1 MALILA
7 LAAIMAPGAAPSHAA
22 ADRVVAGV
30 GKQQTPPTEDRPPA
44 GWRLSAEE
52 ATALASA
59 HADVARA
66 RAQHPGSHARAYLK
80 EGRHW
85 QVSYFDS
92 TRSPGEPR
100 QEIAAVLL
108 RDSDGAIVEAW
119 TGFRVAWMMA
129 RGYPGAFGRTAN
141 APWTW
146 LGLCAL
152 FLLPFLRRPLRLLHV
167 DLLALL
173 SLSVSYALFTAGM
186 VEASVPLVVPP
197 LAYLLS
203 RMLVLAWRRATGRI
217 PAHRPPLALTLS
229 TRMLG
234 IGVALLIAF
243 RLVLNVTGSNV
254 IDVGYAG
261 VIGADRLLAGNG
273 LYGTFPLDN
282 PRGDT
287 YGPVTYYAYVPW
299 ELLMPWRGS
308 LDHLPAAHA
317 AAATFDLVAVAV
329 LWRLGSVVRGP
340 RLGVLLAYAW
350 CAFPFTLLALD
361 TNGNDALTAALVG
374 IALLSLAHPLRR
386 GGAIALAGLAKF
398 APLALGPLAATHPGD
413 LRPGAF
419 ALVRPTR
426 PGLRRVAVTATAFAL
441 AAAVLL
447 LPVLLLDGP
456 VRILERTLA
465 FQSER
470 VSPFSPWGLY
480 DLPAGQTAMTLA
492 AIGLAIVAAVLP
504 RRRDVIVVCALAAA
518 VLIAIQL
525 ALGHW
530 FYTYVVWFLPPLW
543 LALLAQY
550 EEPARQAAG
559 RSTDSIESARR
570 GDPARIS
577 TALSHGSTSEGS

>member
-1 MALILA
+1 MAGYA
-7 LAAIMAPGAAPSHAA
+7 APGHAA
-22 ADRVVAGV
+22 ADRVIAGA

-52 ATALASA
+52 AIALASA
-59 HADVARA
+59 HADIARA
-66 RAQHPGSHARAYLK
+66 RARHPGSQARAYLK
-80 EGRHW
+80 DRRHW

-92 TRSPGEPR
+92 TRPPGEQR
-100 QEIAAVLL
+100 RGIASVLL

-119 TGFRVAWMMA
+119 TGFRVDWMMA
-129 RGYPGAFGRTAN
+129 RGYPGAFGRTVN
-141 APWTW
+141 APWIW
-146 LGLCAL
+146 LGLCGL
-152 FLLPFLRRPLRLLHV
+152 FLLPFLRRPVRMLHA
-167 DLLALL
+167 DLVALL
-173 SLSVSYALFTAGM
+173 SLSASYALFTSGR
-186 VEASVPLVVPP
+186 VEASVPLAVPP
-197 LAYLLS
+197 LAYLLI
-203 RMLVLAWRRATGRI
+203 RMLVLAWRRATDRG
-217 PAHRPPLALTLS
+217 PAHRPPLTLTLS
-229 TRMLG
+229 TRALG
-234 IGVALLIAF
+234 IGVLLLIAF
-243 RLVLNVTGSNV
+243 RLFLNVTGSNV

-261 VIGADRLLAGNG
+261 VIGADRLLAGDG

-317 AAATFDLVAVAV
+317 AAATFDLAAVAV

-361 TNGNDALTAALVG
+361 TNGNDALTAVLVG
-374 IALLSLAHPLRR
+374 IVLLSLAHPRRR
-386 GGAIALAGLAKF
+386 GGAVALAGLAKF
-398 APLALGPLAATHPGD
+398 APLALGPLTATHPGD

-419 ALVRPTR
+419 ALVRPTP
-426 PGLRRVAVTATAFAL
+426 PGLRRAAMTALAFAL

-447 LPVLLLDGP
+447 LPVLLVDGP
-456 VRILERTLA
+456 GRMLERTLA
-465 FQSER
+465 FQSGR
-470 VSPFSPWGLY
+470 TSPFSPWGLY
-480 DLPAGQTAMTLA
+480 DLPGTRTAATLA
-492 AIGLAIVAAVLP
+492 AIGLALVAAVLP
-504 RRRDVIVVCALAAA
+504 RRRDVIVTCALAAA

-550 EEPARQAAG
+550 EEPVRQAAG

-577 TALSHGSTSEGS
+577 TALSQGSTSEGS